1 MRNLMVTIKNLTFA
15 FKKNQLLFNG
25 LNLNLEKGNTYGLFG
40 LNGAGKTTLLNLIS
54 GMLFP
59 QTGECLIHES
69 PARERLPEALSDL
82 FILPEQFE
90 LPKMDATN
98 YIAIQAPFYPRFDA
112 EYMSQMLTEF
122 QIDTGKNL
130 TELSYGQRKKFMIAF
145 ALASRASLLLM
156 DEPTNGL
163 DIPSK
168 SQFRK
173 IMAATETDD
182 RCIVI
187 STHQVRD
194 LNTLIDR
201 ITVLH
206 SGNIIFDQTLGS
218 ISEQL
223 SFIKLESDDDRPSL
237 YSEEILGGHAAIATK
252 KAGDGD
258 SLIDLELLFNGVIQ
272 QTDLINRAFK
282 NGGQS

>member
-1 MRNLMVTIKNLTFA
+1 MVTIENLTFA
-15 FKKNQLLFNG
+15 FKKNQPLFRG
-25 LNLNLEKGNTYGLFG
+25 LNLELEKGNTYGLFG

-59 QTGECLIHES
+59 ASGECLILES
-69 PARERLPEALSDL
+69 PARERLPKVLSDL
-82 FILPEQFE
+82 FLLPEQFD
-90 LPKMDATN
+90 LPKMNATTYLN
-98 YIAIQAPFYPRFDA
+98 IQAPFYPGFDD
-112 EYMSQMLTEF
+112 EYCSQILSEF

-145 ALASRASLLLM
+145 ALASNASLLLL

-173 IMAATETDD
+173 IMAAADLNN
-182 RCIVI
+182 RCVVI

-201 ITVLH
+201 VSILH
-206 SGNIIFDQTLGS
+206 SGEIIFNQTLNS
-218 ISEQL
+218 IIDKL
-223 SFIKLESDDDRPSL
+223 SFIKLKPDDTRTIL
-237 YSEEILGGHAAIATK
+237 YSEEILGGLTAVCTRES
-252 KAGDGD
+252 GDDD
-258 SLIDLELLFNGVIQ
+258 SLIDLELLFNGIIQ
-272 QTDLINRAFK
+272 NPEPFK
-282 NGGQS
+282 RSFQNGGIS

>member
-1 MRNLMVTIKNLTFA
+1 MVTIEKLTFA
-15 FKKNQLLFNG
+15 FKKNQPLFRG
-25 LNLNLEKGNTYGLFG
+25 LNLKLEKGNTYGLFG

-59 QTGECLIHES
+59 DSGVCMILES
-69 PARERLPEALSDL
+69 PAKERLPKILSDL

-90 LPKMDATN
+90 LPKMDAMK
-98 YIAIQAPFYPRFDA
+98 YINIQAPFYPDFDI
-112 EYMSQMLTEF
+112 EYCLQILKEF

-145 ALASRASLLLM
+145 ALASNASLLLL

-173 IMAATETDD
+173 IMASTDLSN
-182 RCIVI
+182 RCVVI

-201 ITVLH
+201 VTLLH
-206 SGNIIFDQTLGS
+206 SGDIIFDQTLNS
-218 ISEQL
+218 IIDKL
-223 SFIKLESDDDRPSL
+223 SFLKLKPEDARTVL
-237 YSEEILGGHAAIATK
+237 YSEEILGGLTAICRRES
-252 KAGDGD
+252 GDDD
-258 SLIDLELLFNGVIQ
+258 SHIDLELLFNGIIQ
-272 QTDLINRAFK
+272 QPELFKRAFQK
-282 NGGQS
+282 EEYHEPT

>member
-1 MRNLMVTIKNLTFA
+1 MVTIENLTFA
-15 FKKNQLLFNG
+15 FKKNQRLFNQ
-25 LNLNLEKGNTYGLFG
+25 LNLRLEKGNTYGLFG

-54 GMLFP
+54 GMLFLDS
-59 QTGECLIHES
+59 GDCLIHEA
-69 PARERLPEALSDL
+69 PARERLPKVLSDL

-90 LPKMDATN
+90 LPKMNALR
-98 YIAIQAPFYPRFDA
+98 YIDIQAPFYPGFDF
-112 EYMSQMLTEF
+112 ETISQIMTEF

-145 ALASRASLLLM
+145 ALASNASLLLL

-173 IMAATETDD
+173 IMAAADLD
-182 RCIVI
+182 NRCVVI

-201 ITVLH
+201 VTLLH
-206 SGNIIFDQTLGS
+206 SGSIIFDQTVES
-218 ISEQL
+218 ISEKL
-223 SFIKLESDDDRPSL
+223 SFIKLKAGATRSSI
-237 YSEEILGGHAAIATK
+237 YSEEILGGQLAICLK
-252 KAGDGD
+252 EPDD
-258 SLIDLELLFNGVIQ
+258 DESLLDLELLFNGIIQ
-272 QTDLINRAFK
+272 QPEPFK
-282 NGGQS
+282 RVFLNGGIS

>member
-1 MRNLMVTIKNLTFA
+1 MVTIENLTFA
-15 FKKNQLLFNG
+15 FKKNQPLFSG
-25 LNLNLEKGNTYGLFG
+25 LNLKLEKGNTYGLFG

-59 QTGECLIHES
+59 DSGDCLIHES
-69 PARERLPEALSDL
+69 PSRERLPKVLSDL

-90 LPKMDATN
+90 LPKMNAMK
-98 YIAIQAPFYPRFDA
+98 YIDIQAPFYPDFDFDTVK
-112 EYMSQMLTEF
+112 QILTDF

-145 ALASRASLLLM
+145 AFASNASLLLL

-173 IMAATETDD
+173 NMAAADLND
-182 RCIVI
+182 RCVVI

-201 ITVLH
+201 VTLLH
-206 SGNIIFDQTLGS
+206 SGSIIFDQTLAS
-218 ISEQL
+218 ISGKL
-223 SFIKLESDDDRPSL
+223 SFLKLKPEDTRSPL
-237 YSEEILGGHAAIATK
+237 YSEEMLGGQSAICLKEPVDDETQ
-252 KAGDGD
+252 
-258 SLIDLELLFNGVIQ
+258 IDLELLFNGIIQ
-272 QTDLINRAFK
+272 QPETFNRAFQ
-282 NGGQS
+282 NGGIS

>member
-1 MRNLMVTIKNLTFA
+1 MVTIENLTFA
-15 FKKNQLLFNG
+15 FKKNQPLFSG

-59 QTGECLIHES
+59 DFGECLIHES
-69 PARERLPEALSDL
+69 PAKERLPEVLSDL

-90 LPKMDATN
+90 LPKMDATK
-98 YIAIQAPFYPRFDA
+98 YIAIQAPFYPRFDT
-112 EYMSQMLTEF
+112 EQMSKMLTEF

-145 ALASRASLLLM
+145 ALASNASLLLM

-173 IMAATETDD
+173 IMAATDTND
-182 RCIVI
+182 RCVVI

-218 ISEQL
+218 INEKL
-223 SFIKLESDDDRPSL
+223 SFIKTEPDHNQPIL
-237 YSEEILGGHAAIATK
+237 YSEEILGGHAAIAAK
-252 KAGDGD
+252 EAGDGD

-272 QTDLINRAFK
+272 ETELINQVFQ
-282 NGGQS
+282 NGGRS

>member
-1 MRNLMVTIKNLTFA
+1 MVTIENLTFA
-15 FKKNQLLFNG
+15 FKKNQPLFSG
-25 LNLNLEKGNTYGLFG
+25 LNLKLEKGNTYGLFG

-59 QTGECLIHES
+59 DSGECLIHES
-69 PARERLPEALSDL
+69 PARERLPKVLSDL

-90 LPKMDATN
+90 LPNMDAMS
-98 YIAIQAPFYPRFDA
+98 YIDIQAPFYPGFDF
-112 EYMSQMLTEF
+112 EYISQILAEF
-122 QIDTGKNL
+122 QVDTGKNL

-145 ALASRASLLLM
+145 ALASNASLLLL

-173 IMAATETDD
+173 IMAAADLNG
-182 RCIVI
+182 RCVVI

-201 ITVLH
+201 VTLLH
-206 SGNIIFDQTLGS
+206 SGVIIFDQTLNS
-218 ISEQL
+218 INDKL
-223 SFIKLESDDDRPSL
+223 SFIKLKTDDTRTSL
-237 YSEEILGGHAAIATK
+237 YSEEILGGQSAICLKEPADDETQ
-252 KAGDGD
+252 
-258 SLIDLELLFNGVIQ
+258 IDLELLFNGIIQ
-272 QTDLINRAFK
+272 QPEIFDRAFQ
-282 NGGQS
+282 NGGIS

>member
-1 MRNLMVTIKNLTFA
+1 MVTIENLTFA
-15 FKKNQLLFNG
+15 FKKNRPLFNQ
-25 LNLNLEKGNTYGLFG
+25 LNLKLEKGNTYGLFG
-40 LNGAGKTTLLNLIS
+40 LNGAGKTTLLSLIS

-59 QTGECLIHES
+59 DSGDCLIHEA
-69 PARERLPEALSDL
+69 PARERLPKVLSDL

-90 LPKMDATN
+90 LPKMNALR
-98 YIAIQAPFYPRFDA
+98 YIDIQAPFYPDFDF
-112 EYMSQMLTEF
+112 EKISQIMKEF

-145 ALASRASLLLM
+145 ALASNVSLLLM

-173 IMAATETDD
+173 IIAAANLEN
-182 RCIVI
+182 RCVVI

-201 ITVLH
+201 ITLLH
-206 SGNIIFDQTLGS
+206 AGSIIFDQTLNS
-218 ISEQL
+218 ISDKL
-223 SFIKLESDDDRPSL
+223 NFIKLKPDDTRSTLYSEDVLGGQFAICLKESSDDDT
-237 YSEEILGGHAAIATK
+237 HV
-252 KAGDGD
+252 
-258 SLIDLELLFNGVIQ
+258 DLELLFNGIIQ
-272 QTDLINRAFK
+272 QPESFSRVFQ
-282 NGGQS
+282 NGGIS

>member
-1 MRNLMVTIKNLTFA
+1 MVTLENLSFA
-15 FKKNQLLFNG
+15 FKKNQPLFSE
-25 LNLNLEKGNTYGLFG
+25 LNLKLEKGNTYGLFG

-59 QTGECLIHES
+59 DSGHCLIHES
-69 PARERLPEALSDL
+69 PCRERLPKVLSDL
-82 FILPEQFE
+82 YILPEQFE
-90 LPKMDATN
+90 LPKMDAMR
-98 YIAIQAPFYPRFDA
+98 YIDIQAPFYPGFDV
-112 EYMSQMLTEF
+112 EYSSQILAEF

-145 ALASRASLLLM
+145 ALASNASLLLL

-173 IMAATETDD
+173 IMAAADLTG
-182 RCIVI
+182 RCVVI

-201 ITVLH
+201 ITLLH
-206 SGNIIFDQTLGS
+206 SGSIIFDQTLNS
-218 ISEQL
+218 ISDKL
-223 SFIKLESDDDRPSL
+223 SFLKLKPDDTRSAL
-237 YSEEILGGHAAIATK
+237 YSEEILGGLSAISLK
-252 KAGDGD
+252 ESGDED
-258 SLIDLELLFNGVIQ
+258 TQIDLELLFNGIIQ
-272 QTDLINRAFK
+272 QPELFGQAFQ
-282 NGGQS
+282 NGGIS

>member
-1 MRNLMVTIKNLTFA
+1 MVTIENLTFA
-15 FKKNQLLFNG
+15 FKKNQPLFSG

-59 QTGECLIHES
+59 NLGECLIHNS
-69 PARERLPEALSDL
+69 PAKERLPEVLSDL

-90 LPKMDATN
+90 LPKMNATN
-98 YIAIQAPFYPRFDA
+98 YIAIQAPFYPRFDT
-112 EYMSQMLTEF
+112 EQMSKMLTEF

-145 ALASRASLLLM
+145 ALASNASLLLM

-173 IMAATETDD
+173 IMAATDTHD
-182 RCIVI
+182 RCVVI

-206 SGNIIFDQTLGS
+206 SGNIIFDQTISS
-218 ISEQL
+218 INERL
-223 SFIKLESDDDRPSL
+223 SFIKIGPDENHSSL
-237 YSEEILGGHAAIATK
+237 YSEEILGGHAAIAAK
-252 KAGDGD
+252 ESDEGNN
-258 SLIDLELLFNGVIQ
+258 LIDLELLFNGIIQ
-272 QTDLINRAFK
+272 QTESINQAFQ
-282 NGGQS
+282 NGGRS

>member
-1 MRNLMVTIKNLTFA
+1 MVTIENLTFA
-15 FKKNQLLFNG
+15 FKKNPPLFNQ
-25 LNLNLEKGNTYGLFG
+25 LNLKLEKGNTYGLFG

-59 QTGECLIHES
+59 DSGECLIHEA
-69 PARERLPEALSDL
+69 PARERLPKVLSDL

-90 LPKMDATN
+90 LPKMDALK
-98 YIAIQAPFYPRFDA
+98 YIDIQAPFYPGFDF
-112 EYMSQMLTEF
+112 ETISLILTEF

-145 ALASRASLLLM
+145 ALASNASLLLL

-173 IMAATETDD
+173 IMAAADLD
-182 RCIVI
+182 NRCVVI

-201 ITVLH
+201 VTLLH
-206 SGNIIFDQTLGS
+206 SGTIIFDQTLKS
-218 ISEQL
+218 ISDKL
-223 SFIKLESDDDRPSL
+223 SFIKLKTDETRSSL
-237 YSEEILGGHAAIATK
+237 YSEDTLGGQFAICLKDPADEET
-252 KAGDGD
+252 
-258 SLIDLELLFNGVIQ
+258 LIDLELLFNGVIQ
-272 QTDLINRAFK
+272 QPEPFNRVFQ
-282 NGGQS
+282 NGGVL

>member
-1 MRNLMVTIKNLTFA
+1 MVTIRNLTFA

-59 QTGECLIHES
+59 QSGECLIHES
-69 PARERLPEALSDL
+69 PARERLPEALSEL

-98 YIAIQAPFYPRFDA
+98 YIAMQAPFYPRFEFD
-112 EYMSQMLTEF
+112 YMSQMLSEF

-130 TELSYGQRKKFMIAF
+130 TELSYGQRRKFMIAF

-173 IMAATETDD
+173 IMAATETND

-218 ISEQL
+218 ISERL
-223 SFIKLESDDDRPSL
+223 SFIKLEPDDDRPSL

-252 KAGDGD
+252 KTGDGD

-272 QTDLINRAFK
+272 QTDLVNRAFK
-282 NGGQS
+282 NGGKL